1 MEKWLGA
8 SNYLCG
14 PEKTLADISACH
26 ELDQTKFLNYD
37 LTAWP
42 KVQLWLKTMI
52 DDDPVQMKIA
62 APMRKL
68 AAMSIKK
75 N

>member
-8 SNYLCG
+8 SKYLCG

-42 KVQLWLKTMI
+42 KVNLWLKNMI
-52 DDDPVQMKIA
+52 DDDPV
-62 APMRKL
+62 
-68 AAMSIKK
+68 
-75 N
+75 